1 MEGFVR
7 AFDNFKPPS
16 NKGEKGHSQ
25 YTWAKAE
32 EAPLFH
38 AKKEKQPFSY
48 FEEIITQIS
57 FQVVRNSE
65 TVIKKYEEAMVLLK
79 YHIENYPEDYHK
91 YLVILFKMCAHT
103 RDIVNGKGECKIA
116 YEMLMVIN
124 RLYPEVGGVLFK
136 SFLIL
141 EVDGASVH
149 PYGSWKDIKKL
160 ADMYKTQYGFKQDQ
174 LASKLNFIIALVN
187 EQLAMDE
194 KKLREGKEVSLLGK
208 WVPRESSAFG
218 WLFQPLALHY
228 FSSIL
233 PDQPSEKSINY
244 CKMRY
249 RKLLSE
255 LNVKLD
261 TTQVKQ
267 CGKTWAEIDPN
278 HVTSVTMF
286 KNKKAF
292 LNLDKKGN
300 TRSSDPDREK
310 CASQFEKF
318 LDKAVKGEATVK
330 GKRIGL
336 NDFTKEAL
344 ELTSSQVKE
353 IQLLNLQWKDNSTQN
368 GALGNMVSLVDVSGS
383 MSGDPLHAA
392 IALGIR
398 VAEKSILGKRLITFS
413 EEPEW
418 VNLEGIDGFV
428 NMVKKT
434 KTAKWGMTTSFH
446 KALDLILTIIAQQ
459 KMPVDQVKKITLVI
473 FSDMMIDAADKN
485 YDSMHAMIEKKY
497 AETGKRVVGEPY
509 QVPHILF
516 WNLRSTNGFPNL
528 AKQKNTTMLSGFS
541 PMLLNLF
548 CEKGVEGLEDYTPWK
563 MLVESLD
570 HPRYNMLNTA

>member
-1 MEGFVR
+1 MESFVK

-16 NKGEKGHSQ
+16 NKGENGHTQ
-25 YTWAKAE
+25 YAWAKPE
-32 EAPLFH
+32 EAPLFNT
-38 AKKEKQPFSY
+38 KKEKQPFSY
-48 FEEIITQIS
+48 FEESITQIS
-57 FQVVRNSE
+57 FQVVRGSK
-65 TVIKKYEEAMVLLK
+65 TVKKYEEVMTLLK
-79 YHIENYPEDYHK
+79 YHIENHSEDYRK
-91 YLVILFKMCAHT
+91 YLVVMFKMCAHT
-103 RDIVNGKGECKIA
+103 RDIVNGKGECRLA

-124 RLYPEVGGVLFK
+124 SLYPEVGGTLFK
-136 SFLIL
+136 SFLML
-141 EVDGASVH
+141 EIDGASVH

-160 ADMYKTQYGFKQDQ
+160 ADMYKTQYGFTQNQ
-174 LASKLNFIIALVN
+174 LSSKLKFIITLVN
-187 EQLAMDE
+187 EQLVIDE
-194 KKLREGKEVSLLGK
+194 KRLREGQEVSLLGK
-208 WVPRESSAFG
+208 WIPRENSAFG
-218 WLFQPLALHY
+218 WLFQPLALDY
-228 FSSIL
+228 FASIL
-233 PDQPSEKSINY
+233 PEQPSEKSINY

-267 CGKTWAEIDPN
+267 CGKVWASIDPN

-292 LNLDKKGN
+292 LNLDKKNN
-300 TRSSDPDREK
+300 TRSSELDRK
-310 CASQFEKF
+310 TCATNFEKF
-318 LDKAVKGEATVK
+318 LDKAVKGEAVVK

-336 NDFTKEAL
+336 NDFTKQAL
-344 ELTSSQVKE
+344 ELTQHRE
-353 IQLLNLQWKDNSTQN
+353 IQMLNLQWKDNSTQN
-368 GALGNMVSLVDVSGS
+368 GALGNMISLVDVSGS
-383 MSGDPLHAA
+383 MNGDPLHAA

-398 VAEKSILGKRLITFS
+398 VAEKSVLGKRIITFS

-428 NMVKKT
+428 DMVKKT

-446 KALDLILTIIAQQ
+446 KALSLILTVISAQ
-459 KMPVDQVKKITLVI
+459 KMPAEQVKQLTLVI

-485 YDSMHAMIEKKY
+485 YDSMYEMIKQKY
-497 AETGKRVVGEPY
+497 AETGQRVVGTPYEP
-509 QVPHILF
+509 PHILF

-548 CEKGVEGLEDYTPWK
+548 CEKGVEGLEDYTPWS
-563 MLVESLD
+563 MLLESLD
-570 HPRYNMLNTA
+570 HPRYNMLNRA

>member
-1 MEGFVR
+1 MEGFVK

-25 YTWAKAE
+25 HTWAKPE
-32 EAPLFH
+32 EAPLFY

-48 FEEIITQIS
+48 FEEVIMQIS
-57 FQVVRNSE
+57 FQVVRNSK
-65 TVIKKYEEAMVLLK
+65 TVIKKYEEVMVLLK
-79 YHIENYPEDYHK
+79 DHENYPEDYRK

-116 YEMLMVIN
+116 YEMLMVID
-124 RLYPEVGGVLFK
+124 RLYPEVGGILFK
-136 SFLIL
+136 SFLML
-141 EVDGASVH
+141 QVDGADVH

-160 ADMYKTQYGFKQDQ
+160 ADMYKTHYGIKEDQ
-174 LASKLNFIIALVN
+174 LATKLKFIIALVN
-187 EQLAMDE
+187 EQLAIDE
-194 KKLREGKEVSLLGK
+194 KKLRDGQEISLLGK

-218 WLFQPLALHY
+218 WLFQPLALDY

-267 CGKTWAEIDPN
+267 CGKEWAEIDPN

-292 LNLDKKGN
+292 LNLDKKGK
-300 TRSSDPDREK
+300 TRSSDLDRRE
-310 CASQFEKF
+310 CASHFEKF
-318 LDKAVKGEATVK
+318 LDKAMKGEATIK

-344 ELTSSQVKE
+344 ELTPTQIKE
-353 IQLLNLQWKDNSTQN
+353 MQMLNLQWKDNSTQN

-459 KMPVDQVKKITLVI
+459 KMPVEQVKKITLVI

-485 YDSMHAMIEKKY
+485 YDSMYEMIQKKY

-509 QVPHILF
+509 EVPHILF
-516 WNLRSTNGFPNL
+516 WNLRSTDGFPNL

-541 PMLLNLF
+541 PLLLNLF

-570 HPRYNMLNTA
+570 HPRYNMLDAA